1 MGGLWLNKT
10 KLIHISTQVEAVFEV
25 WLEIV
30 LKINFHGWVGGWLA
44 GTIETKAISAS
55 NSKLKLTEAELGKK
69 CLLNKRL

>member
-30 LKINFHGWVGGWLA
+30 LKIDNSRGG
-44 GTIETKAISAS
+44 EAIFCQAQPRPAKP
-55 NSKLKLTEAELGKK
+55 NPQLGAEIA
-69 CLLNKRL
+69 LLSV

>member
-30 LKINFHGWVGGWLA
+30 LKINFHGWVGVDGRIKW
-44 GTIETKAISAS
+44 E
-55 NSKLKLTEAELGKK
+55 
-69 CLLNKRL
+69 